1 MSGVYRLVYRDIYKH
16 VGTDAAVLLAEFV
29 AYEDFCIKK
38 GLISSEGYFVM
49 TGSQIE
55 EFTGFDRYKQ
65 DRLIKTLEK
74 GGYISKLN
82 DNGRGRSFK
91 ILARDHV
98 PNLCENAQGDPCENA
113 QGTRANLPGVM
124 CENAQGTLCK
134 NSQGLYIVNTTVNKD
149 VISCCEKEEQ
159 QQQDLNDQIYAFFKS
174 KIKDEEKALA
184 EAWAFVSYNREN
196 FGADHLTFKNYK
208 RHAEEWIKNMGK
220 GKKRSTKSERGT
232 KTAAEVAEAQGI
244 TVDELFIKPM
254 PVNPIGVMKA
264 IVEDYDSGVDNII
277 REVFG
282 GAE

>member
-16 VGTDAAVLLAEFV
+16 VGTDAAVLLAELV

-38 GLISSEGYFVM
+38 GLVSSEGYFVM

-98 PNLCENAQGDPCENA
+98 PNLCEFAQGNPCENA

-159 QQQDLNDQIYAFFKS
+159 QQDINDQIYDFFKS

-184 EAWAFVSYNREN
+184 EAAAFISYNREN
-196 FGADHLTFKNYK
+196 YGADHLTVKNYK

-220 GKKRSTKSERGT
+220 GKKRPKSERGAR
-232 KTAAEVAEAQGI
+232 TAAEVAEAQGI
-244 TVDELFIKPM
+244 TVEELFINPM
-254 PVNPIGVMKA
+254 PVKPLGALKKA
-264 IVEDYDSGVDNII
+264 IVEDYDGGIDDII
-277 REVFG
+277 LEIVG
-282 GAE
+282 GAD